1 MSEQTSLIPHD
12 QFKALQCDIANA
24 MLHAQMIDLDYYY
37 IEDENGDEVL
47 TEESQDE
54 FNDHHDSAEII
65 LNNNGIFSVETLPN
79 G

>member
-1 MSEQTSLIPHD
+1 MSEQTSLIPHY
-12 QFKALQCDIANA
+12 QSKALQCDIADA
-24 MLHAQMIDLDYYY
+24 MLHAQMIDLDHYY

-54 FNDHHDSAEII
+54 FNDHHDSAKII
-65 LNNNGIFSVETLPN
+65 LKSNGIYSVETPPD